1 MLMARITVLRIIGR
15 CFRGHAEFFAGPCAK
30 VHLLAAL
37 AAKRPI
43 RVLDAVDAV
52 AAALRAGDTAHGFAR
67 WDCGCHLR
75 ASFRR
80 RA

>member
-43 RVLDAVDAV
+43 RILDAVDAV
-52 AAALRAGDTAHGFAR
+52 AAALRAGDMAHGFI
-67 WDCGCHLR
+67 WWGFCCHLR
-75 ASFRR
+75 TSVRR
-80 RA
+80 RV

>member
-52 AAALRAGDTAHGFAR
+52 AAALGAGDKAGESTRWGF
-67 WDCGCHLR
+67 GCHLR

>member
-30 VHLLAAL
+30 VQLLAAL

-43 RVLDAVDAV
+43 RILDAVDAV

-75 ASFRR
+75 ACFRR